1 MLRIRKNRRH
11 GVLLSTPSQTT
22 HAFLPILRQLLG
34 VGSEYGVSTI
44 PSRRYY
50 LGGCGN
56 LVKWNLAGEV
66 RALRFWEGFGQS
78 WAMSPFCKGNYSAL
92 PHLPSDVDWSLR
104 NHEPKST
111 LRPFKLSCRAFCH
124 GDKKSNLRGGLH
136 TEHIY
141 YLHSVHNH
149 LCYSGRVE

>member
-1 MLRIRKNRRH
+1 MIQIRENRH

-22 HAFLPILRQLLG
+22 HVFLPILRQLLG

-44 PSRRYY
+44 SSRRCY
-50 LGGCGN
+50 LGGCRN
-56 LVKWNLAGEV
+56 LAKWNLAGEI
-66 RALRFWEGFGQS
+66 RALRFWEGFVQS

-92 PHLPSDVDWSLR
+92 PHLPWHLDWILR

-111 LRPFKLSCRAFCH
+111 LPPFKLFCWAFCH
-124 GDKKSNLRGGLH
+124 DDKKSNSHGGPH

-141 YLHSVHNH
+141 YLHSVRSH